1 MAAPENDA
9 KHSWFD
15 TVRKWERK
23 IGEPIERVVTSE
35 GFFDAMTQ
43 AKRMRAEVGKQLES
57 VTEDWF
63 RMLNVPAASEIRRLR
78 EQLGRMERTL
88 ERMANDL
95 ADAEA
100 ARDASSNPTR
110 TPRDASSSPTRTPEE

>member
-1 MAAPENDA
+1 MAAENEA
-9 KHSWFD
+9 KVSWFD

-23 IGEPIERVVTSE
+23 IGQPVERVVTSD
-35 GFFDAMTQ
+35 GFFDAVTQ
-43 AKRMRAEVGKQLES
+43 AKRMQAEIGKIFEAA
-57 VTEDWF
+57 TEDWL

-100 ARDASSNPTR
+100 VRDASVG
-110 TPRDASSSPTRTPEE
+110 PTRTPEE